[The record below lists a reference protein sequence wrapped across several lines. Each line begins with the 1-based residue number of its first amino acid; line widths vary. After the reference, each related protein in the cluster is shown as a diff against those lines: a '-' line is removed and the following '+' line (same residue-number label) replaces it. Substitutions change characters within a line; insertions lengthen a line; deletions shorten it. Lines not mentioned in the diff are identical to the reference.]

1 MMPSFDAFLKSA
13 IKPIYADAPW
23 VLLEGNI
30 EKIEEQTY
38 MTYKLLN
45 AYLALLLTGAKKTQR
60 NFKTEPLYQKSTLI
74 NTRAAFNHN
83 LSDFR
88 DKLKYKR

>member
-45 AYLALLLTGAKKTQR
+45 EYLASTVNKCKKNPEKFQDRT
-60 NFKTEPLYQKSTLI
+60 S
-74 NTRAAFNHN
+74 
-83 LSDFR
+83 LSEKHPD
-88 DKLKYKR
+88 

>member
-45 AYLALLLTGAKKTQR
+45 EYLASTVNKCKKKPREISRQNLFIRKAPWLTREQHSIATSP
-60 NFKTEPLYQKSTLI
+60 T
-74 NTRAAFNHN
+74 
-83 LSDFR
+83 
-88 DKLKYKR
+88 